1 MNEHWVMYV
10 VFWATALPHQLSC
23 PKTIHRFTLKTNKK
37 LRHEVNSSSARKFGT
52 GKQGCK
58 KQIQDMFEMLK
69 MQIFVKSV
77 DMLVLCII
85 CTEGMMKGVGDVQIV
100 VNTWVCNFAREAIH
114 QLISRPSGRT
124 KLCPNFYKHSFMESK
139 QKASKRNIFMGNIMG
154 PPPRYTKHK

>member
-100 VNTWVCNFAREAIH
+100 VNT
-114 QLISRPSGRT
+114 
-124 KLCPNFYKHSFMESK
+124 
-139 QKASKRNIFMGNIMG
+139 
-154 PPPRYTKHK
+154 